1 MGMKMINGFRTYDN
15 ANEYDNAM
23 ADWHQTGFE
32 LSLLKDSDPDYK
44 EMMAEHMGNQPAM
57 SERVFHGLEC
67 MTVDLPKGNC
77 NIPF

>member
-1 MGMKMINGFRTYDN
+1 MKMINGFPTYDN
-15 ANEYDNAM
+15 ADEYDNAM

-44 EMMAEHMGNQPAM
+44 EMMDKHMGTQPAM
-57 SERVFHGLEC
+57 SEEVFYGHAFKP
-67 MTVDLPKGNC
+67 VDLPKGNC